1 MPHPRGVAQSG
12 SALALGARCR
22 ESKPLPPD
30 QILRRPPPRR
40 LRLTRARSSNWI
52 EHQPSKLG
60 VVGSTPAGRASLFRD
75 IPANERKFPMIE
87 VFTWPTPNGHK
98 IHIMLEE
105 TGLEYEVRPVNIR
118 VGEQFRPE
126 FLRISP
132 NNKIPA
138 IVDRNGPDGKPIT
151 IFESGAILIYLAAK
165 TGKLLP
171 RDDRAKYVVLQWLM
185 FQMGSVGPM
194 MGQAGTC

>member
-60 VVGSTPAGRASLFRD
+60 VVGSTPAGRATFPSQADKDKR
-75 IPANERKFPMIE
+75 NRKMID
-87 VFTWPTPNGHK
+87 VYTWPTPNGHK
-98 IHIMLEE
+98 VHIILEE

-118 VGEQFRPE
+118 IG
-126 FLRISP
+126 
-132 NNKIPA
+132 
-138 IVDRNGPDGKPIT
+138 
-151 IFESGAILIYLAAK
+151 
-165 TGKLLP
+165 
-171 RDDRAKYVVLQWLM
+171 
-185 FQMGSVGPM
+185 
-194 MGQAGTC
+194 